1 MATPIPELIG
11 SPLPAISVILPVLN
25 EESHLEGAVLSVLS
39 QDYRGP
45 LEIILAL
52 GPSRDRTNEI
62 ATKLASH
69 DNRVKLLDSP
79 TGKTAA
85 GLNLALAASKSPVV
99 VRVDGHA
106 QIPNNYISLI
116 VEILN
121 KTGAVNVGG
130 VMAAVGTTAF
140 ERAVAGAMR
149 SPLGVGASRFHTG
162 GEAGEV
168 DTVYLGAF
176 RREALVAIGGFDGDD
191 NAANV
196 KYLYY
201 TSDGGKTWG
210 NPSNRLD
217 PTGVLSTS
225 QEITL
230 KMFSDFNNNIVVIG
244 DRGGFIRY
252 SPNNGHNWYEIIPAG
267 GLSNIQS
274 AYYKDDVLIIGTIGG
289 IIYTGTIQPPDYLF
303 IGGTQYTD
311 ISGSIITD
319 SAFCSETNQLFF
331 IGGNSIYSYTVN
343 ESLLTYNGPPV
354 NTSISGAS
362 YKKIKFNLIIRFI
375 KKYKPIVLVLNA
387 INAMITVKIGVKLFN
402 IPQNPLL
409 SPVPA

>member
-62 ATKLASH
+62 ATKLASQ
-69 DNRVKLLDSP
+69 DNRVKLIDSP

-85 GLNLALAASKSPVV
+85 GLNIALAASKSPVV

-106 QIPNNYISLI
+106 QIPKNYISLL

-176 RREALVAIGGFDGDD
+176 RREALVAIGGFDERFTRAQDWELNFRLRENGGVIYFDPRLHVTYRPRSSVGALAKQYFEYGRWRRVVSRRHSGTI
-191 NAANV
+191 NYR
-196 KYLYY
+196 YLAPPFALLGF
-201 TSDGGKTWG
+201 SASLVLGI
-210 NPSNRLD
+210 
-217 PTGVLSTS
+217 VLSSIFFIPALVYLLFVVLASLKISTS
-225 QEITL
+225 IREYL
-230 KMFSDFNNNIVVIG
+230 LLLLVIPTMHFAWG
-244 DRGGFIRY
+244 AGFIS
-252 SPNNGHNWYEIIPAG
+252 SPKT
-267 GLSNIQS
+267 L
-274 AYYKDDVLIIGTIGG
+274 
-289 IIYTGTIQPPDYLF
+289 
-303 IGGTQYTD
+303 
-311 ISGSIITD
+311 
-319 SAFCSETNQLFF
+319 
-331 IGGNSIYSYTVN
+331 
-343 ESLLTYNGPPV
+343 
-354 NTSISGAS
+354 
-362 YKKIKFNLIIRFI
+362 
-375 KKYKPIVLVLNA
+375 
-387 INAMITVKIGVKLFN
+387 
-402 IPQNPLL
+402 
-409 SPVPA
+409 VPASQ

>member
-62 ATKLASH
+62 ATKLASQ
-69 DNRVKLLDSP
+69 DNRVKLIDSP

-106 QIPNNYISLI
+106 QIPKNYISLI

-176 RREALVAIGGFDGDD
+176 RREALVAIGGFDERFTRAQDWELNFRLRENGGVIYFDPRLHVTYRPRSSLSALAKQYFEYGRWRRVVSRRHSGTI
-191 NAANV
+191 NYR
-196 KYLYY
+196 YLAPPFALLGF
-201 TSDGGKTWG
+201 SASLVLGI
-210 NPSNRLD
+210 
-217 PTGVLSTS
+217 VLSSIFFIPALLYLLFVVLASLKISTS
-225 QEITL
+225 ICEYL
-230 KMFSDFNNNIVVIG
+230 LLLLVIPTMHFAWG
-244 DRGGFIRY
+244 AGFIS
-252 SPNNGHNWYEIIPAG
+252 SPKT
-267 GLSNIQS
+267 L
-274 AYYKDDVLIIGTIGG
+274 
-289 IIYTGTIQPPDYLF
+289 
-303 IGGTQYTD
+303 
-311 ISGSIITD
+311 
-319 SAFCSETNQLFF
+319 
-331 IGGNSIYSYTVN
+331 
-343 ESLLTYNGPPV
+343 
-354 NTSISGAS
+354 
-362 YKKIKFNLIIRFI
+362 
-375 KKYKPIVLVLNA
+375 
-387 INAMITVKIGVKLFN
+387 
-402 IPQNPLL
+402 
-409 SPVPA
+409 VPASQ

>member
-25 EESHLEGAVLSVLS
+25 EESHLESAVLSVLS

-62 ATKLASH
+62 ATKLASQ
-69 DNRVKLLDSP
+69 DNRVKMLDSP

-106 QIPNNYISLI
+106 QIPSNYISLI

-130 VMAAVGTTAF
+130 VMAAVGITAF

-176 RREALVAIGGFDGDD
+176 RREALIAIGGFDERFTRAQDWELNFRLRENGGVIYFDPRLHVTYRPRSSVGALAKQYFEYGRWRRVVSRRHSGTI
-191 NAANV
+191 NYR
-196 KYLYY
+196 YLAPPFALL
-201 TSDGGKTWG
+201 GF
-210 NPSNRLD
+210 
-217 PTGVLSTS
+217 STS
-225 QEITL
+225 IVLGILLSSIFFIPALVYLLFVVLASL
-230 KMFSDFNNNIVVIG
+230 KISTSVGEYLLLLVVIPTMHFAWG
-244 DRGGFIRY
+244 AGFIS
-252 SPNNGHNWYEIIPAG
+252 SPKT
-267 GLSNIQS
+267 L
-274 AYYKDDVLIIGTIGG
+274 
-289 IIYTGTIQPPDYLF
+289 
-303 IGGTQYTD
+303 
-311 ISGSIITD
+311 
-319 SAFCSETNQLFF
+319 
-331 IGGNSIYSYTVN
+331 
-343 ESLLTYNGPPV
+343 
-354 NTSISGAS
+354 
-362 YKKIKFNLIIRFI
+362 
-375 KKYKPIVLVLNA
+375 
-387 INAMITVKIGVKLFN
+387 
-402 IPQNPLL
+402 
-409 SPVPA
+409 VPASQ

>member
-62 ATKLASH
+62 ATKLASQ
-69 DNRVKLLDSP
+69 DNRVKLIDSP

-85 GLNLALAASKSPVV
+85 GLNLALAASKSPVI

-106 QIPNNYISLI
+106 QIPKNYISLI

-176 RREALVAIGGFDGDD
+176 RREALVAIGGFDERFTRAQDWELNFRLRENGGVIYFDPRLHVTYRPRSSVGALAKQYFEYGRWRRVVSRRHSGTI
-191 NAANV
+191 NYR
-196 KYLYY
+196 YLAPPFALLGF
-201 TSDGGKTWG
+201 SA
-210 NPSNRLD
+210 SL
-217 PTGVLSTS
+217 VLGIALSSIFFIPALVYLLFVVLASLKISTS
-225 QEITL
+225 IGEYL
-230 KMFSDFNNNIVVIG
+230 LLLLVIPTMHFAWG
-244 DRGGFIRY
+244 AGFIS
-252 SPNNGHNWYEIIPAG
+252 SPKT
-267 GLSNIQS
+267 L
-274 AYYKDDVLIIGTIGG
+274 
-289 IIYTGTIQPPDYLF
+289 
-303 IGGTQYTD
+303 
-311 ISGSIITD
+311 
-319 SAFCSETNQLFF
+319 
-331 IGGNSIYSYTVN
+331 
-343 ESLLTYNGPPV
+343 
-354 NTSISGAS
+354 
-362 YKKIKFNLIIRFI
+362 
-375 KKYKPIVLVLNA
+375 
-387 INAMITVKIGVKLFN
+387 
-402 IPQNPLL
+402 
-409 SPVPA
+409 VPASQ

>member
-62 ATKLASH
+62 AAKLASQ

-85 GLNLALAASKSPVV
+85 GLNLALAATKSPVV

-176 RREALVAIGGFDGDD
+176 RREALVAIGGFDERFTRAQDWELNFRLRENGGVIYFDPRLHVTYRPRSSVGALAKQYFEYGRWRRVVSRRHSGTI
-191 NAANV
+191 NYR
-196 KYLYY
+196 YLAPPFALLGF
-201 TSDGGKTWG
+201 SA
-210 NPSNRLD
+210 SL
-217 PTGVLSTS
+217 VLGILLSSIFFIPALVYLLFVVLASLKISTS
-225 QEITL
+225 IGEYL
-230 KMFSDFNNNIVVIG
+230 LLLLVIPTMHFAWG
-244 DRGGFIRY
+244 AGFIS
-252 SPNNGHNWYEIIPAG
+252 SPKT
-267 GLSNIQS
+267 L
-274 AYYKDDVLIIGTIGG
+274 
-289 IIYTGTIQPPDYLF
+289 
-303 IGGTQYTD
+303 
-311 ISGSIITD
+311 
-319 SAFCSETNQLFF
+319 
-331 IGGNSIYSYTVN
+331 
-343 ESLLTYNGPPV
+343 
-354 NTSISGAS
+354 
-362 YKKIKFNLIIRFI
+362 
-375 KKYKPIVLVLNA
+375 
-387 INAMITVKIGVKLFN
+387 
-402 IPQNPLL
+402 
-409 SPVPA
+409 VPASQ

>member
-25 EESHLEGAVLSVLS
+25 EESHLESAVLSVLS

-62 ATKLASH
+62 ATKLASQ

-176 RREALVAIGGFDGDD
+176 RREALIAIGGFDERFTRAQDWELNFRLRENGGVIYFDPRLHVTYRPRSSVGALAKQYFEYGRWRRVVSRRHSGTI
-191 NAANV
+191 NYR
-196 KYLYY
+196 YLAPPFALL
-201 TSDGGKTWG
+201 GF
-210 NPSNRLD
+210 
-217 PTGVLSTS
+217 STS
-225 QEITL
+225 IVLGILLSSIFFIPALVYLLFVVLASL
-230 KMFSDFNNNIVVIG
+230 KISTSVGEYLLLLVVIPTMHFAWG
-244 DRGGFIRY
+244 AGFIS
-252 SPNNGHNWYEIIPAG
+252 SPKT
-267 GLSNIQS
+267 L
-274 AYYKDDVLIIGTIGG
+274 
-289 IIYTGTIQPPDYLF
+289 
-303 IGGTQYTD
+303 
-311 ISGSIITD
+311 
-319 SAFCSETNQLFF
+319 
-331 IGGNSIYSYTVN
+331 
-343 ESLLTYNGPPV
+343 
-354 NTSISGAS
+354 
-362 YKKIKFNLIIRFI
+362 
-375 KKYKPIVLVLNA
+375 
-387 INAMITVKIGVKLFN
+387 
-402 IPQNPLL
+402 
-409 SPVPA
+409 VPASQ